1 VITMVSMEELQS
13 KFRALYNEVHR
24 AVVGQDQVVEQT
36 VAAILCNGHAY
47 VEGYPGLAKTLLVKT
62 LASIMDL
69 RFSRIQG
76 TPDLLPSDITG
87 TYVIDESKGKKEFKF
102 EPGPIFANIVL
113 VDEINRATPKSH
125 SAMLEAM
132 QERQVTVGNSTYKL
146 EEPFLVL
153 ATSNPIELE
162 GTFKLSEA
170 QLDRFLFKINIG
182 YPKLEEELK
191 IVDMYS
197 EKSVDD
203 IKLRKLFSKDEILK
217 LQMLTRQVPVA
228 NDMKKY
234 AVQLITDT
242 RNKKDLIEYGASPR
256 ASIYLIL
263 AAKARAIMNG
273 RKYVS
278 KEDIQAM
285 AYPVLRH
292 RIILSFE
299 AERQGI
305 TEDEAIKQILKK

>member
-1 VITMVSMEELQS
+1 MVSMEELQS